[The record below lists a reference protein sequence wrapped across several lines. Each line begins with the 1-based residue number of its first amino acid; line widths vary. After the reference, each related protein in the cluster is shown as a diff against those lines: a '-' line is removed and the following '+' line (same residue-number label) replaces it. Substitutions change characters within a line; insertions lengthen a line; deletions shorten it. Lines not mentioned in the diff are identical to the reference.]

1 MLMLVGVERF
11 MTGRMEYN
19 FMTFS
24 RAARRDMV
32 LGLVQFTTI
41 LHLRPGAGGTMVT
54 MVLYIVVLIWSCV
67 PQLEEHGSCN
77 TSVVGSISTGDQD
90 ENVFTHYCMLLWIR
104 ESGKLC
110 QISEHLQ

>member
-19 FMTFS
+19 VMTFS

-41 LHLRPGAGGTMVT
+41 LHLRHGAGETMVT
-54 MVLYIVVLIWSCV
+54 MLLYIVVLIWSCV
-67 PQLEEHGSCN
+67 PQLVEHGTFN
-77 TSVVGSISTGDQD
+77 TRVVGSIPTGDQD
-90 ENVFTHYCMLLWIR
+90 ENVFTLYCMLFWIR
-104 ESGKLC
+104 ESGK
-110 QISEHLQ
+110 